1 MDTTILVAIIAAV
14 ASLLG
19 YFVKDIF
26 DRRSDLRARKIPI
39 YIELLEAIQAAL
51 PVPRTTGT
59 VTLNPEVTSRVVT
72 WGSNEVV
79 LAYAQLRMR
88 LKSRESN
95 DAEIKKALG
104 DLLTG
109 IRKDLGHADRQAPA
123 RFDELTAMLF
133 FADL

>member
-39 YIELLEAIQAAL
+39 YIELLEVVQAAL
-51 PVPRTTGT
+51 PVPRTTGA
-59 VTLNPEVTSRVVT
+59 VTLKPEVTSRVVT

-88 LKSRESN
+88 LTSRESN

-104 DLLTG
+104 DLLAG

-123 RFDELTAMLF
+123 RFDELIAMLF
-133 FADL
+133 FADV